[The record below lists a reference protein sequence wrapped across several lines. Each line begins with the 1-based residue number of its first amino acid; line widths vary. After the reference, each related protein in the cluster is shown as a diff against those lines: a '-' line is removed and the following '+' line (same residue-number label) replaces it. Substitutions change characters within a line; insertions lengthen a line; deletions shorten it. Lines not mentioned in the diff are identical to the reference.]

1 MSKQS
6 VSTNSAPKPAGP
18 YSQGIKV
25 NNLLFVSGQG
35 PFDPKTGKMVGEEI
49 APQTLQ
55 ALKNIRAIIEA
66 SGLTMRDV
74 VMVSVFLRDQKDF
87 AGMNET
93 YKTFFSSEPPTRTTV
108 VAGFVVPGML
118 IEVNAIACRE

>member
-6 VSTNSAPKPAGP
+6 VSTSTAPTPAGP

-25 NNLLFVSGQG
+25 NNFLFVSGQG
-35 PFDPKTGKMVGEEI
+35 PFDAKTGKMAGKDI
-49 APQTLQ
+49 ASQTLQ
-55 ALKNIRAIIEA
+55 TLKNIKAIVEA
-66 SGLTMRDV
+66 SGLAMHDV
-74 VMVSVFLRDQKDF
+74 VMVSVFLKDPRDF
-87 AGMNET
+87 AGMNAT

-108 VAGFVVPGML
+108 VAGFVVPDML